1 MEAAVTYKDLSFSF
15 ADILHVDQ
23 IEIRERPNAHGSLR
37 ISAVLDADREREIFF
52 EVPDTLSLFYEDGG
66 EKKTL
71 FSGMLFYSSMNRKGK
86 YLHLTLEA
94 KTHTYRMDREK
105 KIRSFQNTGETFGQ
119 IMGEVLKNYPGTL
132 WTERFSDRAAG

>member
-52 EVPDTLSLFYEDGG
+52 KVPDTLSLFYEDGG

-94 KTHTYRMDREK
+94 KTHTYRMDMEK
-105 KIRSFQNTGETFGQ
+105 
-119 IMGEVLKNYPGTL
+119 
-132 WTERFSDRAAG
+132 